1 MFSVG
6 GYAALSKLTQE
17 ACSPAA
23 ASHIPSSLPFLFIA
37 GEDDPVGASGKGVY
51 KAAQLTKNA
60 GVADVTAVLYP
71 HMRHEILCEDNRS
84 FVYSDI
90 LKWLGEHHGNN

>member
-23 ASHIPSSLPFLFIA
+23 ASHIPPSLPFLFIA

-60 GVADVTAVLYP
+60 GVADVTTVLYP
-71 HMRHEILCEDNRS
+71 RMRHEILCEDNRS
-84 FVYSDI
+84 LVYSDI

>member
-1 MFSVG
+1 M
-6 GYAALSKLTQE
+6 
-17 ACSPAA
+17 
-23 ASHIPSSLPFLFIA
+23 
-37 GEDDPVGASGKGVY
+37 Y

-60 GVADVTAVLYP
+60 GVADVTTILYP

-84 FVYSDI
+84 LVYSDI